1 MNWDDS
7 ALPLYLLF
15 KLVPI
20 VLWSFWPVMIL
31 LWLAIRG
38 MNARCWMKWIL
49 ATSWVA
55 LALFGVY
62 YTLFAWGILL

>member
-31 LWLAIRG
+31 LWLAIRR

-49 ATSWVA
+49 TASWVA